1 MRFAF
6 TLATLVAFAAAA
18 PTEKGTDAT
27 GGGYSSYRPY
37 TAYGV
42 YPGAADAEAA
52 RMQTEAHLR
61 RAEAMLV
68 AHETYAQDMEK
79 VKRHVMSML
88 PGKKTV
94 EARDEAVEADQKE
107 SGYGK
112 YNPYWYYA
120 IYPKVMDE
128 AAGQE
133 DEDVRAGAGME

>member
-112 YNPYWYYA
+112 YKYVSIDLRHHVSFPHPFCPGTRCSY
-120 IYPKVMDE
+120 
-128 AAGQE
+128 
-133 DEDVRAGAGME
+133 

>member
-52 RMQTEAHLR
+52 RMQTG
-61 RAEAMLV
+61 
-68 AHETYAQDMEK
+68 
-79 VKRHVMSML
+79 MSIHDSATL
-88 PGKKTV
+88 PLFQHT
-94 EARDEAVEADQKE
+94 
-107 SGYGK
+107 
-112 YNPYWYYA
+112 
-120 IYPKVMDE
+120 
-128 AAGQE
+128 
-133 DEDVRAGAGME
+133 DV